1 MDINL
6 SKDPIPH
13 LLIDDFFAPNE
24 HDLVWSELMWLK
36 PKLDERERYLAD
48 EEKDAAKITQ
58 YGLAIEELFQN
69 NRRFS
74 DIFLCY
80 NKIYSDAIATKLLEF
95 DPIFNYINNVS
106 NSITGVRVFNNF
118 DTWTKHRDAALFTC
132 IYHTNRLLS
141 SPRGGTL
148 IFDGSDK
155 EIILK
160 DNQLIL
166 FPSYAEYEFS
176 TVEYDNAND
185 FSFMIT
191 KLMW

>member
-6 SKDPIPH
+6 SKDPVPH

-24 HDLVWSELMWLK
+24 YDSIWSELMWLK
-36 PKLDERERYLAD
+36 PKLDERDRYLAE

-80 NKIYSDAIATKLLEF
+80 NKIYSDPIANKLLEF
-95 DPIFNYINNVS
+95 DPIFNYIKNVS
-106 NSITGVRVFNNF
+106 SSITNVRLFNNF

-132 IYHTNRLLS
+132 IYHTNKLLS
-141 SPRGGTL
+141 PPRGGAL

-166 FPSYAEYEFS
+166 FPAYVEYEFS
-176 TVEYDNAND
+176 TVEFDNTDD
-185 FSFMIT
+185 FSFVIT